1 VGAIEAAADI
11 ASNLSSLVSPSSYEM
26 PWSKFPKGIMDPNYI
41 LNGIGPAFQEA
52 SRIYQTLDLPPPDPG
67 KVAGAWEAFAKETVR
82 IKDEMLSTKTAL
94 LAAVPI
100 VGPTVLV
107 PARLSYSVHTH
118 VYGGLISALFYT
130 SVVGAFGHLAL
141 KDPSTQA
148 FSIHKLVIDGD
159 LPEKT
164 AVDHAGWCYT
174 GFRLITLLDSL
185 GLLRPLKRGG
195 TSGLG
200 AVPLVPIIIGALAGI
215 CIIAGAIVLSK
226 NLSEVNKL
234 QARVVETKLEIMKD
248 QCAKSTDPKIIAQ
261 CAAGPTA
268 EDLRGGSL
276 AGAISDSIAKVGS
289 DLMKYLVIAGVA
301 YVGVTILLP
310 SLFAKKAKEAVAT

>member
-1 VGAIEAAADI
+1 MGAIEAAADI
-11 ASNLSSLVSPSSYEM
+11 ASNLGSLVSPSSYEM
-26 PWSKFPKGIMDPNYI
+26 PWSKFPKGIMDPSYI

-52 SRIYQTLDLPPPDPG
+52 SRVYQTLDLPAPDPA
-67 KVAGAWEAFAKETVR
+67 KVASAWEAFGHETLR
-82 IKDEMLSTKTAL
+82 IKDEMLSMKTAL
-94 LAAVPI
+94 LAAIPVI
-100 VGPTVLV
+100 GPTVLL
-107 PARLSYSVHTH
+107 PLRLSYSVHKNTF
-118 VYGGLISALFYT
+118 GGLISALFYT

-174 GFRLITLLDSL
+174 GFRLITLLDGL
-185 GLLRPLKRGG
+185 GALRPLKRSG

-200 AVPLVPIIIGALAGI
+200 AVPLVPIIIGAVAAV

-234 QARVVETKLEIMKD
+234 QAKVVETKLEIMKE
-248 QCAKSTDPKIIAQ
+248 QCGKSTDPKIIAQ

-276 AGAISDSIAKVGS
+276 AGAISDSISNIGS
-289 DLMKYLVIAGVA
+289 NLMKYLVIAGVA
-301 YVGVTILLP
+301 YVGVTVLLP
-310 SLFAKKAKEAVAT
+310 ALVTKKAKEAAT